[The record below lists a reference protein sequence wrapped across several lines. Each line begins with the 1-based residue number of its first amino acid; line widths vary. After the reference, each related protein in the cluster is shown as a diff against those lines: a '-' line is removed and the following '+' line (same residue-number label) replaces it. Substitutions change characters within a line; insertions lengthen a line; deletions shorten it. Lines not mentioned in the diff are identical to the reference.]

1 MFSTFNSLHYVQLNT
16 MIDSP
21 RLFATNKLEQF
32 LLKQI
37 ARILWN
43 SESVI
48 VLLSSRLV
56 DNLYTQLDFSFGE

>member
-16 MIDSP
+16 VIDSP
-21 RLFATNKLEQF
+21 RLFATNNLEQF

-37 ARILWN
+37 ARILEN

-48 VLLSSRLV
+48 ILLSLRSL
-56 DNLYTQLDFSFGE
+56 DNVYTQFDSLSGE

>member
-1 MFSTFNSLHYVQLNT
+1 MFSTFNSLHYVQYNI

-21 RLFATNKLEQF
+21 RLFATNNLEQF

-37 ARILWN
+37 ARILEN

-48 VLLSSRLV
+48 ILLSLRSL
-56 DNLYTQLDFSFGE
+56 DNVYTQFDSLSGE